1 MFGLDFRGN
10 PLIDTEEIPQPGK
23 ELLRKVL
30 SGHEGDHKSLLEGDS
45 QDFREEMIKHVRE
58 VEKDLLSLQG
68 KRSAGN
74 MDTRRSP

>member
-10 PLIDTEEIPQPGK
+10 PLVDTEEIPQPGK

-30 SGHEGDHKSLLEGDS
+30 SGHERDYKSLLEEDS

-74 MDTRRSP
+74 MDTRRSS

>member
-10 PLIDTEEIPQPGK
+10 PLIHTEEIPQPGK

-30 SGHEGDHKSLLEGDS
+30 SGHERDHKSLLEGDS
-45 QDFREEMIKHVRE
+45 QDFREEMIKLARG

-74 MDTRRSP
+74 MDTRRSS